1 MEVRDIF
8 ALRKEGRV
16 EEAYDLIREK
26 YKTYHGHYTT
36 LCMFWCASDVLQLR
50 VEEGRLGEARQIL
63 AALERMLPHMRDEA
77 VIGSQMN
84 KLRNIIAE
92 AETESKDNLC
102 N

>member
-8 ALRKEGRV
+8 RLRKEGKI

-50 VEEGRLGEARQIL
+50 VEEGRMDEAKQIL
-63 AALERMLPHMRDEA
+63 AALERMLPHMPDEA
-77 VIGSQMN
+77 VIGNQMA
-84 KLRNIIAE
+84 KLRNLIIE
-92 AETESKDNLC
+92 AENGNIK
-102 N
+102 